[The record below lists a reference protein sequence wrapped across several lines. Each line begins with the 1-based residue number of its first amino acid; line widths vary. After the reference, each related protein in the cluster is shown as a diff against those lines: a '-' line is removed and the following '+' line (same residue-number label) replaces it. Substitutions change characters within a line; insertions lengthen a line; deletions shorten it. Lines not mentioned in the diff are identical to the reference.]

1 LSASAYKYQSAK
13 LKELKKTLDDILER
27 YKENPEQIAELLAFK
42 GQFHSYSM
50 HNTILIYNQNPG
62 ATYVASFRDWKKKG
76 YHVLKGQHGI
86 RVRFPIRTELIAIE
100 KDGKTHYKR
109 VADAAPEERQQIE
122 EGTLKTVSRIRFGT
136 GTVFDISQTDCPPEK
151 YPEYFHMGY
160 SSEQHAALYRTIKE
174 YAQQKGIQVLEADL
188 RSISLRG
195 DYLPTPNMI
204 RINDKLNDTEK
215 LSTLTHELGHAL
227 LHNNEQ
233 TIKYSD
239 EVLELQAD
247 SLSIMLQQYC
257 GIELT
262 QSRKRHFVQHYKVCK
277 LQEDF
282 NLEEVLKDVNL
293 AYHNLLK
300 ELEPILEQAKI
311 PQKEVKTVLAEKQA
325 KQETSMQAEQVADRE
340 KKPVFHDR
348 SDETLDYIKYGI
360 PILTLASD
368 MGFTPKPIGSYYTL
382 KEHDSVRIYPETNSF
397 MQFSS
402 GIGGSTIDF
411 VMRFGNYDK
420 AEAIRLLKERYL
432 GRKLEVLPHV
442 AKPNE
447 AVREPARK
455 EFILPPKA
463 EGTFSRAFA
472 YLTKTRCID
481 PGIVQQCMK
490 DGLIYEDNKHNVVFV
505 GKDENGNPVYATK
518 RSTLTGSSFKC
529 DVAGARQDVGFY
541 VNHHAEKLYICEA
554 PIDALSIM
562 TLMKQQGKPV
572 EQANYLATGGTG
584 KDAAVYFR
592 LDHNPQIKTVVL
604 ANDNDDAGRKANQKI
619 IERLRENYPEIHISC
634 LIPKQGKD
642 MNEYLCMV
650 TNSPKEKALEREVT
664 R

>member
-1 LSASAYKYQSAK
+1 M
-13 LKELKKTLDDILER
+13 
-27 YKENPEQIAELLAFK
+27 LAFK
-42 GQFHSYSM
+42 GKFHSYSIN
-50 HNTILIYNQNPG
+50 NTILIYNQNPG

-109 VADAAPEERQQIE
+109 VADATQEERQQIE

-151 YPEYFHMGY
+151 YPTFFHMGY
-160 SSEQHAALYRTIKE
+160 PSEQHAALYQTIKE
-174 YAQQKGIQVLEADL
+174 YAQQKGIVVTEADL
-188 RSISLRG
+188 QSISLRG
-195 DYLPTPNMI
+195 DYSPMQNII

-227 LHNNEQ
+227 LHNSEEKRELS
-233 TIKYSD
+233 T
-239 EVLELQAD
+239 EVKELQAD
-247 SLSIMLQQYC
+247 SISIMLQQYC
-257 GIELT
+257 GIDLT
-262 QSRKRHFVQHYKVCK
+262 QSRKHHFVQHYEDCK
-277 LQEDF
+277 QQEDF
-282 NLEEVLKDVNL
+282 KLEDVLKDVNL
-293 AYHNLLK
+293 AYNNLLK

-311 PQKEVKTVLAEKQA
+311 PQKDVKTVLAEKQA
-325 KQETSMQAEQVADRE
+325 EPDKSMPAEQLADRE
-340 KKPVFHDR
+340 KMPVFHDR
-348 SDETLDYIKYGI
+348 SAETLDYIKYGI

-432 GRKLEVLPHV
+432 GRRLELLPR
-442 AKPNE
+442 KPAQ
-447 AVREPARK
+447 AVQQKQSVRK

-463 EGTFSRAFA
+463 EGMFSRAFA

-481 PGIVQQCMK
+481 TGIVQQCMK

-562 TLMKQQGKPV
+562 TLMKRQGKPV

-584 KDAAVYFR
+584 KDAALYFR

-619 IERLRENYPEIHISC
+619 IEKLRENYPEIHISC

-642 MNEYLCMV
+642 LNEYLCMV
-650 TNSPKEKALEREVT
+650 TNSPKEKALEREVA

>member
-1 LSASAYKYQSAK
+1 
-13 LKELKKTLDDILER
+13 
-27 YKENPEQIAELLAFK
+27 
-42 GQFHSYSM
+42 
-50 HNTILIYNQNPG
+50 
-62 ATYVASFRDWKKKG
+62 
-76 YHVLKGQHGI
+76 
-86 RVRFPIRTELIAIE
+86 
-100 KDGKTHYKR
+100 
-109 VADAAPEERQQIE
+109 
-122 EGTLKTVSRIRFGT
+122 
-136 GTVFDISQTDCPPEK
+136 
-151 YPEYFHMGY
+151 
-160 SSEQHAALYRTIKE
+160 
-174 YAQQKGIQVLEADL
+174 
-188 RSISLRG
+188 
-195 DYLPTPNMI
+195 
-204 RINDKLNDTEK
+204 
-215 LSTLTHELGHAL
+215 
-227 LHNNEQ
+227 
-233 TIKYSD
+233 
-239 EVLELQAD
+239 
-247 SLSIMLQQYC
+247 
-257 GIELT
+257 
-262 QSRKRHFVQHYKVCK
+262 
-277 LQEDF
+277 
-282 NLEEVLKDVNL
+282 
-293 AYHNLLK
+293 
-300 ELEPILEQAKI
+300 
-311 PQKEVKTVLAEKQA
+311 
-325 KQETSMQAEQVADRE
+325 
-340 KKPVFHDR
+340 
-348 SDETLDYIKYGI
+348 
-360 PILTLASD
+360 

-432 GRKLEVLPHV
+432 GRRLELLPR
-442 AKPNE
+442 KPAQ
-447 AVREPARK
+447 AVPQKQSVRK

-463 EGTFSRAFA
+463 EGMFSRAFA

-481 PGIVQQCMK
+481 FGIVQQCMK

-562 TLMKQQGKPV
+562 TLMKQQGRPV

-584 KDAAVYFR
+584 KDVALYFR

-619 IERLRENYPEIHISC
+619 VEQLRENYPGIHISC

-650 TNSPKEKALEREVT
+650 TNSPKEKTVEREVA